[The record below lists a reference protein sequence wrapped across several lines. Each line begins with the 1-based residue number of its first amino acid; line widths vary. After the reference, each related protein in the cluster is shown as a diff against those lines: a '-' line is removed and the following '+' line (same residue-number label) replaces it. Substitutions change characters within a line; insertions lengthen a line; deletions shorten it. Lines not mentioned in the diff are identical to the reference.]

1 MRNYRAG
8 LAKWQ
13 TADPM
18 GYPDGWN
25 QLAYCGN
32 GVTECVDLL
41 GAITE
46 HNVSF
51 GWYYEWQGFSIAY
64 NPLLW
69 SFDLPFPRLP
79 VKFWNELAKYIGSY
93 IRGELSD
100 FTPLYEAFLVV
111 EKVDIV
117 SNVRHPAEQKAMLW
131 FDNVISVEV
140 TDVELLKVE
149 EFKMDVI
156 KNANG
161 DVYYVQF
168 EKVKA
173 LYLVHMKV
181 IVE

>member
-1 MRNYRAG
+1 M
-8 LAKWQ
+8 
-13 TADPM
+13 
-18 GYPDGWN
+18 
-25 QLAYCGN
+25 
-32 GVTECVDLL
+32 
-41 GAITE
+41 
-46 HNVSF
+46 
-51 GWYYEWQGFSIAY
+51 
-64 NPLLW
+64 
-69 SFDLPFPRLP
+69 P
-79 VKFWNELAKYIGSY
+79 VKLWNELAKYIGSY

-111 EKVDIV
+111 EQVDLV
-117 SNVRHPAEQKAMLW
+117 SNVRYLAEQKAMLW

-149 EFKMDVI
+149 ELKMDVL
-156 KNANG
+156 KNGNG